1 VLNGNVDLMLEAFI
15 YLHHKKNIY
24 IYIYIYNNILL
35 FRRGLY
41 TVTQILVVYI
51 LAPRDATFSF
61 IKLFN

>member
-1 VLNGNVDLMLEAFI
+1 MLNGNVDLMLEAFI
-15 YLHHKKNIY
+15 YLHHKN
-24 IYIYIYNNILL
+24 IYNNILL